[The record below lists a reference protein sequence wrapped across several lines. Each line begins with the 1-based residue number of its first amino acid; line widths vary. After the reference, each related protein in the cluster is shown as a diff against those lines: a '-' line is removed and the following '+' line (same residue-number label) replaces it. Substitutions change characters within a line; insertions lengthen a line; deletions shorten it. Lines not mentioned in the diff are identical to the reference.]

1 MKTYEEI
8 YDLLLDA
15 GEGVD
20 LQVASV
26 EHYIETVSLD
36 KEFIFVCVPPG
47 ERPSHKVRAEISFV
61 WDATLTAASIY
72 GLRPS
77 SHAGGHGQGAS
88 PEMLSPE
95 MLSFGDLP
103 LATDDEPY
111 FELYIKYLFEVPTAE
126 RVAELSDRLRR
137 ILHTVIDHDNFPE
150 MKFEVSVL
158 PDNKVVVDDAYAF
171 YWWQISLAEGA
182 ELDFTGV
189 MTEVK
194 RVLEVLLTSELGG

>member
-8 YDLLLDA
+8 CDLLLDA
-15 GEGVD
+15 AEGSD
-20 LQVASV
+20 LQVATV

-47 ERPSHKVRAEISFV
+47 DRPANKVRAEISFV
-61 WDATLTAASIY
+61 WDATMSAASVY
-72 GLRPS
+72 GLRPGT
-77 SHAGGHGQGAS
+77 HLGGHGSGIN
-88 PEMLSPE
+88 PETLG
-95 MLSFGDLP
+95 LGDLHLTP
-103 LATDDEPY
+103 ETEPF

-126 RVAELSDRLRR
+126 RVPELSDRLRQ
-137 ILHTVIDHDNFPE
+137 ILHTVIEHENFPE

-171 YWWQISLAEGA
+171 YWWQISLAEGTL
-182 ELDFTGV
+182 LDFTGV

-194 RVLEVLLTSELGG
+194 QVLEVLLTSELGS